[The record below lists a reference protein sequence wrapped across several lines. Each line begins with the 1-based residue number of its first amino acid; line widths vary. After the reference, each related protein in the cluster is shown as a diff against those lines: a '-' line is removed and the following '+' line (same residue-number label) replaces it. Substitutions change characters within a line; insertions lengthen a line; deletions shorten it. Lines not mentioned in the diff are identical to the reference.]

1 MTNSICIINQLAEL
15 RGMRTWQMSWRSIS
29 SWKKIYKFQKII
41 EKVSSPKEACIEN
54 WNKYWQRLSSAFR
67 GEQRRRI
74 VEPPKGNW
82 PWLTSSFV
90 ALESIDLS
98 RRKTWLSPWDA
109 KSSRQIGLTR
119 LYCPHGTTQIIQP
132 RRRLQIYGKVS
143 CNWGN
148 WKKGL
153 LRWRK
158 LYMELSESNATEAS
172 SPPPPASFEFR
183 QKKLYHTPGTR
194 LPFSTRARRI
204 FMNPQ
209 DGLWHFGTNL

>member
-1 MTNSICIINQLAEL
+1 MTNVMKEQY
-15 RGMRTWQMSWRSIS
+15 
-29 SWKKIYKFQKII
+29 SWKKYTSSKESLK
-41 EKVSSPKEACIEN
+41 KVSSSSSPKKEACIEN
-54 WNKYWQRLSSAFR
+54 WNKCWQRLSSALR
-67 GEQRRRI
+67 GERRRI
-74 VEPPKGNW
+74 EPPKGNW

-148 WKKGL
+148 WKSRRVARRRRSSK
-153 LRWRK
+153 WRK
-158 LYMELSESNATEAS
+158 LLRKVTAVAGWYFKSLQGCVNFCWAGIE
-172 SPPPPASFEFR
+172 
-183 QKKLYHTPGTR
+183 
-194 LPFSTRARRI
+194 
-204 FMNPQ
+204 
-209 DGLWHFGTNL
+209 

>member
-1 MTNSICIINQLAEL
+1 MSSSQLTRNNRNVRTQRSHTYHTSVVVVANIDVATTNINLLLPQKRKLKQVLAEVV
-15 RGMRTWQMSWRSIS
+15 
-29 SWKKIYKFQKII
+29 
-41 EKVSSPKEACIEN
+41 VS
-54 WNKYWQRLSSAFR
+54 F
-67 GEQRRRI
+67 QRRAEKERI
-74 VEPPKGNW
+74 EPPKGNW

-148 WKKGL
+148 WKSRRRVGSTK
-153 LRWRK
+153 K
-158 LYMELSESNATEAS
+158 
-172 SPPPPASFEFR
+172 
-183 QKKLYHTPGTR
+183 KKLKMKKTPAKSHTAVAGWCFKS
-194 LPFSTRARRI
+194 LQGCVNFCWAGI
-204 FMNPQ
+204 E
-209 DGLWHFGTNL
+209 